1 MNYEEDDLLDLIERH
16 DENEEFYRA
25 KLAELRAD
33 NEATPMTATMFR
45 KRPVTVEA
53 RQLTG
58 NTSHD
63 HDVYLWVEK
72 NTQGSFDPYG
82 NEIPAS
88 GISIDPGTGQLLIA
102 TLEGVMYA
110 KVGDWI
116 ISGASPANFIRAS
129 LTSSM
134 RLTSQRRKHDHHR
147 VDCRA
152 GEDPRRAR

>member
-1 MNYEEDDLLDLIERH
+1 
-16 DENEEFYRA
+16 
-25 KLAELRAD
+25 
-33 NEATPMTATMFR
+33 MTATMFR

-72 NTQGSFDPYG
+72 NTLGSFDPYE

-102 TLEGVMYA
+102 TLEGVMHA

-116 ISGASPANFIRAS
+116 IRG
-129 LTSSM
+129 
-134 RLTSQRRKHDHHR
+134 
-147 VDCRA
+147 VA
-152 GEDPRRAR
+152 GEFYPCKPDIFEQTYESAEDA